1 MWAWLMRKGNRGAI
15 LWLAGALLIFIC
27 GGPLPTSA
35 PPDSFAY
42 PSEPSGTNDRFPAFT
57 LPMPKSDAERAYLG
71 LSGTG
76 AFATGQI
83 KAQVLIIEAF
93 GAFCPHCHR
102 AAPYVNEVYGA
113 IEGRPDLK
121 DHVKIIGVGMRST
134 PFEVNLFKEK
144 FRVPFPLF
152 ADKDMTI
159 EKLLSIDT
167 TPTFI
172 GVKVKKDGS
181 QERFYF
187 RRGSFENASQFLSE
201 IIRLSGLAQE
211 AK

>member
-1 MWAWLMRKGNRGAI
+1 MPKGKIGITLFA
-15 LWLAGALLIFIC
+15 AGALLISIC
-27 GGPLPTSA
+27 GGPFPESA
-35 PPDSFAY
+35 PLDSFAY
-42 PSEPSGTNDRFPAFT
+42 SSEPPGNNEKFPTFT

-76 AFATGQI
+76 PFDTRQI
-83 KAQVLIIEAF
+83 KAQVLIVEAF
-93 GAFCPHCHR
+93 GAFCPHCHH
-102 AAPYVNEVYGA
+102 AAPYVNEVYRA
-113 IEGRPDLK
+113 IEGRLDLK
-121 DHVKIIGVGMRST
+121 DQVKIIGVGMRST
-134 PFEVNLFKEK
+134 PFEVDLFKEK
-144 FRVPFPLF
+144 LHVPFPLF
-152 ADKDMTI
+152 ADKDMVI

-172 GVKVKKDGS
+172 GVKVNKDGS

-187 RRGSFENASQFLSE
+187 RRGPFEDASQFLSE